1 MGSFPNMVAG
11 QLLKAI
17 FISPYSY
24 GSGAATAAPG
34 VCSLYG
40 SDNSITLANGGGFFG
55 SATAG
60 AQTLYLGLLISS
72 TAVGGSAVLTIA
84 DANITSNLSIFA
96 GTAMAATSGAGS
108 VVLLELV
115 DNNYTRQS
123 FAATLTTTP
132 PTDGAT
138 LSQVTLPNATVNFC
152 TSGINT
158 AGGITGAAVGFFI
171 SSVATK
177 NAGGA
182 NRPHVIAYGQL
193 STAKALGFGDQPTFA
208 AGAITITLD

>member
-17 FISPYSY
+17 FVTPMSY
-24 GSGAATAAPG
+24 GTAAATAG
-34 VCSLYG
+34 SGICSLYG
-40 SDNSITLANGGGFFG
+40 SDNTVTLLNGGGFLG

-60 AQTLYLGLLISS
+60 AQTLYLGLLVSS
-72 TAVGGSAVLTIA
+72 TAVGGSAVNNIL
-84 DANITSNLSIFA
+84 DVNITSNLSIFA
-96 GTAMAATSGAGS
+96 GTAMVATASTAS

-115 DNNYTRQS
+115 DNNYSRIA
-123 FAATLTTTP
+123 FAATLTTATP
-132 PTDGAT
+132 ADTAT
-138 LSQVTLPNATVNFC
+138 LSQVTLPNASVNFC
-152 TSGINT
+152 PSGINT
-158 AGGITGAAVGFFI
+158 AGGIAGAAVGFFI
-171 SSVATK
+171 SSFPTK
-177 NAGGA
+177 NLGGA